1 MYLHIIRA
9 MWEKCT
15 HVFFSGFFLLAA
27 LKVRFLSQETHT
39 SKHLPAAERSQPP
52 PATRR
57 LETWH
62 TDQMTDFIKHASE
75 KHFIL
80 EFFSLSLS
88 YRVYRTK
95 VRLSGAVLGKAKLC
109 ASDQVLSKAPR
120 AETANDGTRVKQ
132 HFAEAEQRPG
142 RVSAQALRIL
152 LFTPSTLSSPH
163 WAAAYAPVIP
173 SDADLCQIGAGAL
186 TQKEKERESERERDS
201 KVLPPSPLLAS
212 SNAEGEKRNRSKQR
226 GKQWRADGSSAPH
239 SKSGDRV
246 AVWVGGRDWG
256 ESGGWKEEKGCSLCD
271 HNPIPI

>member
-15 HVFFSGFFLLAA
+15 HVFFFVFFLLAA

-75 KHFIL
+75 KHCIL
-80 EFFSLSLS
+80 AFSLSLS
-88 YRVYRTK
+88 LLPCLPNQGSPQWCSPRESK
-95 VRLSGAVLGKAKLC
+95 ALRLRSGALQ
-109 ASDQVLSKAPR
+109 SSPR
-120 AETANDGTRVKQ
+120 GAETANDGTRVKQ

-186 TQKEKERESERERDS
+186 TQKEKKRERERERDS

-256 ESGGWKEEKGCSLCD
+256 ESGGWKEERGEGM
-271 HNPIPI
+271 